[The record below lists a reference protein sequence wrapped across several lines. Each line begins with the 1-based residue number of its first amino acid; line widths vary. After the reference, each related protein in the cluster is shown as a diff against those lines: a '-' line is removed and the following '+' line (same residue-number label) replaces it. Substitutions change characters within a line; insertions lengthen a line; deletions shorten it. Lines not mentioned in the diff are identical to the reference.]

1 MIHLLPARRALW
13 VVASLSFFILLAG
26 CSASLAATP
35 LEAPYYSYTYDFW
48 LYMAP
53 APQAYLPDRVYDGD
67 ALGVGPL
74 KDPLDLFVSADRHV
88 YLVDTGNN
96 RIICMDPDYRVI
108 NVISEFANGGVQDR
122 FNKPEGIFVTG
133 SGEIYIADTGNGR
146 VVVLDREGVLLRI
159 VGPPKPGTEF
169 EGIVAEDF
177 VYRPRKVAVSP
188 TREMYVI
195 ARDVFDGLMKYNA
208 GGEFSGFIG
217 APRVAPT
224 LWERFWVWIATSE
237 QRERKALFLPIE
249 YVNIDIDSKG
259 MIMAVEQGTSKE
271 KCIKRLN
278 PAGEDVLVRAGFLP
292 PMGDP
297 QDRKTGISVFVDIA
311 AREYGTYTAL
321 DRQYGRIFTYDSL
334 GNLLYVFGGI
344 GDSVGLFRL
353 PAAIDTNG
361 PDVLVLDSSGSFTV
375 FKPTEYGKLIT
386 AALALYNTGR
396 YEESTEVWKRVLRL
410 NANYDMAYSG
420 IGNALFRQGDYV
432 GAMTNFRLGQN
443 RAGYSDAFAVYRREV
458 VGQHFGTFATIVAL
472 AAIVVWVFGRTRARA
487 SNRRL
492 QPAHSTAAG
501 TYGGYA
507 APPQFGQSRTVQRS
521 PLLKDRI
528 RETLRALRYAFH
540 VLAHPFDG
548 FWELKYE
555 KKGNL
560 AAAVVI
566 VFLVVATLVFMRQ
579 YTGFV
584 FNMNDLWQ
592 LNVITE
598 ALGVVVP
605 FILWC
610 AVNWALTT
618 LMEGKGTFRE
628 IVIATAYSLVPLIL
642 VIVPLTLVSH
652 VLVLEEA
659 AFYYLILV
667 LSMVWAGLMLFIGT
681 IITHEYSFAKTVGT
695 SVLVVGGIGVS
706 LFIMLLFSTV
716 INHVIIFAIDIYY
729 EAVLR

>member
-1 MIHLLPARRALW
+1 MIHRLPARRALW
-13 VVASLSFFILLAG
+13 LVASLSFSILLAA

-35 LEAPYYSYTYDFW
+35 LEAPYYSYIYDFW
-48 LYMAP
+48 SYMVP

-88 YLVDTGNN
+88 YLADTGNN
-96 RIICMDPDYRVI
+96 RIICMDSNYRVTK
-108 NVISEFANGGVQDR
+108 VISGFVNNGVQDK
-122 FNKPEGIFVTG
+122 FNKPEGVFVTAA
-133 SGEIYIADTGNGR
+133 GEIYVADTVNGR
-146 VVVLDREGVLLRI
+146 VVVLDREGNLLRI
-159 VGPPKPGTEF
+159 VGPPELSDGY
-169 EGIVAEDF
+169 EGIVSEDF

-208 GGEFSGFIG
+208 GGNFSGFIG

-224 LWERFWVWIATSE
+224 LWERFWAWIATDE

-259 MIMAVEQGTSKE
+259 MIMAVEQGTSKKE
-271 KCIKRLN
+271 SVKRLN

-297 QDRKTGISVFVDIA
+297 ADRSTGISVFADIV
-311 AREYGTYTAL
+311 AREFGTYTVL

-334 GNLLYVFGGI
+334 GNLLYVFGGL

-353 PAAIDTNG
+353 PTAIDTLG
-361 PDVLVLDSSGSFTV
+361 SDVVVLDSSGSFTV

-386 AALALYNTGR
+386 AALALYNSGR
-396 YEESTEVWKRVLRL
+396 YEEATEYWKKVLRL

-420 IGNALFRQGDYV
+420 IGSALFRQGDYI

-443 RAGYSDAFAVYRREV
+443 RAGYSEAFAVYRREV
-458 VGQHFGTFATIVAL
+458 VGQHFGTFATVV
-472 AAIVVWVFGRTRARA
+472 AIVIVLIWVFARARARA
-487 SNRRL
+487 SSRL
-492 QPAHSTAAG
+492 EPADSTAAG
-501 TYGGYA
+501 IYGAYSA
-507 APPQFGQSRTVQRS
+507 QPHAFHYQVEHRN
-521 PLLKDRI
+521 LLMKDKI
-528 RETLRALRYAFH
+528 RETLRALRFAFH

-548 FWELKYE
+548 FWELKHE
-555 KKGNL
+555 KRGNL
-560 AAAVVI
+560 AAANVI
-566 VFLVVATLVFMRQ
+566 LLFVVATLIFMRQ

-584 FNMNDLWQ
+584 LNKNDLWQ

-628 IVIATAYSLVPLIL
+628 IVIASAYSLLPLIL

-652 VLVLEEA
+652 FLVLEEA
-659 AFYYLILV
+659 QIYYLILV
-667 LSMVWAGLMLFIGT
+667 LSMIWAGLMLFIGT
-681 IITHEYSFAKTVGT
+681 MITHEYSFAKTIGT
-695 SVLVVGGIGVS
+695 SVLVVAGIGVS

-716 INHVIIFAIDIYY
+716 INHMIVFAIDIYS